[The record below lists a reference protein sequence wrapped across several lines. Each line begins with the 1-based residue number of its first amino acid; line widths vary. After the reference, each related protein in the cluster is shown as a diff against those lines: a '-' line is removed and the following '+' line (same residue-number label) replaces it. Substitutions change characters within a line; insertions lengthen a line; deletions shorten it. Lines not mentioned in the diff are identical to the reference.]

1 MQNYILHA
9 KCCLRTIYR
18 VPISPRGAGE
28 SLFELFWDDQKFH
41 GKFFSTSFFCKFFK
55 VLDFGDHTK
64 GGQMRIPPPL
74 CVTSGRNK
82 LFEGSI
88 SNEEIGFA
96 FYEQFASILRAS
108 SITRSPKRTKISG
121 NFGIFGTIQRNML
134 VKCS

>member
-1 MQNYILHA
+1 MKNAAFGQFIASRYHPQGRGNP
-9 KCCLRTIYR
+9 CLNSFGMIKNFM
-18 VPISPRGAGE
+18 GN
-28 SLFELFWDDQKFH
+28 
-41 GKFFSTSFFCKFFK
+41 FFSTSFFCKFFK